1 MSRKKTPL
9 AIGIINFVNES
20 LPCRTKQ
27 CRTKFSSDKII
38 HLTKFSSLTKNFVTF
53 VRRKILSIFKIL
65 GQIRLNSF
73 MFLEIYSFF
82 TIRITTKKEQQQHK
96 KTNKKTNKQT
106 KQNKTKQK
114 NTHILFF
121 KIYAELDLTVL
132 IQRLSFY
139 FWPNHFTIDFLYI
152 LIIRIVNLHWL
163 SLLFWFHPSLSSS
176 PSIMI
181 SVAS

>member
-82 TIRITTKKEQQQHK
+82 TIRITTKEEEQQH
-96 KTNKKTNKQT
+96 KKTNKQT

-114 NTHILFF
+114 NIHILFF

-139 FWPNHFTIDFLYI
+139 FWPNHFTIDFFYI
-152 LIIRIVNLHWL
+152 LIIRIVNLRWL

>member
-1 MSRKKTPL
+1 MNHYL
-9 AIGIINFVNES
+9 VGQNNVGQNY
-20 LPCRTKQ
+20 L
-27 CRTKFSSDKII
+27 SDKIF
-38 HLTKFSSLTKNFVTF
+38 LTYQKFRNFCPTKNFVYFQNFRSNKTQF
-53 VRRKILSIFKIL
+53 IYVFRYLL
-65 GQIRLNSF
+65 
-73 MFLEIYSFF
+73 FLYHKNKNKK
-82 TIRITTKKEQQQHK
+82 RTTTTQKNKQKNKQ
-96 KTNKKTNKQT
+96 TNKT
-106 KQNKTKQK
+106 KQNKK
-114 NTHILFF
+114 THILLF

-152 LIIRIVNLHWL
+152 LIIRIVNLRWF